1 MAEDNK
7 CVAGRNLLKSDY
19 LLTCWL
25 APQVKQSRVPF
36 TQPRRHFSLNLALH
50 VLHKSSNDQRLCIMN
65 KIESGS
71 ARVVGCQIPTLSA
84 VVAKTRRAR
93 TSIYRVM
100 LKYSGLFEF
109 SGYICT
115 RLPARVICPRLPICH
130 SRKED

>member
-1 MAEDNK
+1 
-7 CVAGRNLLKSDY
+7 
-19 LLTCWL
+19 
-25 APQVKQSRVPF
+25 
-36 TQPRRHFSLNLALH
+36 
-50 VLHKSSNDQRLCIMN
+50 MN